1 VKSKFIGTYKGYVN
15 DNKITLKNVLY
26 VPEFKKNLISIDGL
40 SDQHYKTIFQ
50 KIKNKKWCHIYNKN
64 SNRVCCACANN
75 SNTYVMWTS
84 KNKITFNNSKAYSY
98 SSSSNVIDSLDMW
111 HRRLGHFNIEGLKD
125 TLPKINNKYKCKICA
140 KSKLRNFPFYSNIKR
155 ASEPFELIHMDTVTI
170 SDYSLYGNKYILSIL
185 DDYSR
190 FGWVIFL
197 KSKGDVFNAFHNW
210 FLKVKNIFNKSVKHL
225 RTDNGTEFSNNNFD
239 NFCNLNGII
248 HEYTVPYSPQQNGRI
263 ERLHGSL
270 IPNARAMLEDAH
282 LNHVFWEDAVATANF
297 IYNRIPHKGINNN
310 VPYELLYDEKVDF
323 EKFRVFGCQVFFYVP
338 KQLRNKLTNSA
349 LPGIFL
355 GYDNNPSAF
364 RIYDITNNKVVIS
377 RAVVFFEDS
386 PGNCDAPSSS
396 PDFINLTPYYEN
408 GGSDIDDD
416 IGFHNN
422 NNNISDNNNNNN
434 INNNNIINN
443 DNYNNNYN
451 INNINNNIN
460 I

>member
-1 VKSKFIGTYKGYVN
+1 
-15 DNKITLKNVLY
+15 
-26 VPEFKKNLISIDGL
+26 
-40 SDQHYKTIFQ
+40 
-50 KIKNKKWCHIYNKN
+50 
-64 SNRVCCACANN
+64 
-75 SNTYVMWTS
+75 
-84 KNKITFNNSKAYSY
+84 
-98 SSSSNVIDSLDMW
+98 
-111 HRRLGHFNIEGLKD
+111 
-125 TLPKINNKYKCKICA
+125 
-140 KSKLRNFPFYSNIKR
+140 
-155 ASEPFELIHMDTVTI
+155 
-170 SDYSLYGNKYILSIL
+170 
-185 DDYSR
+185 
-190 FGWVIFL
+190 
-197 KSKGDVFNAFHNW
+197 
-210 FLKVKNIFNKSVKHL
+210 
-225 RTDNGTEFSNNNFD
+225 
-239 NFCNLNGII
+239 
-248 HEYTVPYSPQQNGRI
+248 
-263 ERLHGSL
+263 
-270 IPNARAMLEDAH
+270 MLEDAH

-297 IYNRIPHKGINNN
+297 IYNRIPHKGINYN

-349 LPGIFL
+349 LPEIFL

-386 PGNCDAPSSS
+386 SGNCDALSSS